1 MNPKLAETEASMD
14 GSNKVAPSNCSEEPP
29 PASATVKGVRFE
41 LSKLG
46 RARNPRFA
54 TREGTIIGNSRVN
67 NSVRVLFD
75 GRKTPMS
82 LHRDYI
88 KVVSREGS

>member
-1 MNPKLAETEASMD
+1 MD
-14 GSNKVAPSNCSEEPP
+14 ESNIQPIYSEERP

-46 RARNPRFA
+46 IVRNPRFA
-54 TREGTIIGNSRVN
+54 KRNGTVIGNSRVN

-88 KVVSREGS
+88 KLIPSKPE